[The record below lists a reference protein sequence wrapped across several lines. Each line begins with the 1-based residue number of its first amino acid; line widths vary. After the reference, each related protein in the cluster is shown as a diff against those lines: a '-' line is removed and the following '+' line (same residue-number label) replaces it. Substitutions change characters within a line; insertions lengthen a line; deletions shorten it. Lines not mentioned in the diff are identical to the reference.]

1 MYSQAIKMLFSIDF
15 IIVLIMFPIM
25 RSRWRVITFDTDDG
39 EVGERINY
47 YINIYY
53 ILSANRAKTIIFIIS
68 FLATILNTVQNI

>member
-25 RSRWRVITFDTDDG
+25 RSRWRVITFDTDEG
-39 EVGERINY
+39 EVGESANY

-53 ILSANRAKTIIFIIS
+53 ILSANKA
-68 FLATILNTVQNI
+68 